1 LVLDVRG
8 EGGMKFQVEIPDD
21 AFWKVA
27 EIAERF
33 EMKVPE
39 YAAEAVITAAAGKTL
54 HETDPVV
61 AAWRVGD
68 TDAEIARRLD
78 MTNAAV
84 ATRRR
89 SYGLPANRRKK
100 GNTR

>member
-1 LVLDVRG
+1 
-8 EGGMKFQVEIPDD
+8 MKFQVEIPDD
-21 AFWKVA
+21 AFWKIATVA
-27 EIAERF
+27 EKF
-33 EMKVPE
+33 EMKVHE
-39 YAAEAVITAAAGKTL
+39 YAAEVVITAAAGRTL

-61 AAWRVGD
+61 AAWRAGD

-89 SYGLPANRRKK
+89 SFGLPANKNRKSK
-100 GNTR
+100 